1 VPLAPLFLINKCSPA
16 QVVASGSVA
25 VVVPVFE
32 QATMWSAVVIVT
44 VVVVSV
50 LRLNL
55 CPPFH

>member
-1 VPLAPLFLINKCSPA
+1 MPLAPLFLINKCSPA

-44 VVVVSV
+44 VVVV
-50 LRLNL
+50 
-55 CPPFH
+55 